1 MKNKNRERIWVH
13 IIMVL
18 LCVVMMVPFL
28 TVLST
33 SLSTNEDIAK
43 YGYSIIPRHLT
54 FSAYK
59 FVLSSN
65 DTLVNSYLVTIFVTF
80 AGTLLSVFLMC
91 LLAYPLS
98 KKYFSGRK
106 FFNFYVYFTMLF
118 SGGLV
123 PEYILITQYLHMK
136 DTIWVYI
143 LPTAISVWHMFV
155 LRTFFSQLPNEMFEA
170 AKTDGANEF
179 DLLFRFAIPL
189 SKPAIASVT
198 LMICLMKWN
207 EWMAAMLYIDNEKLI
222 TLQYLLQR
230 IIKNMNLI
238 NQNMDIS
245 QMASSSAEIPTESAR
260 MAMAII
266 VAGPMLVIFPFFQ
279 KYFTKGLTVGS
290 VKG

>member
-1 MKNKNRERIWVH
+1 MENKNKERIWVH
-13 IIMVL
+13 VIMII
-18 LCVVMMVPFL
+18 LCAVMIIPFL
-28 TVLST
+28 AVLST
-33 SLSTNEDIAK
+33 SLSTNEDISK

-54 FSAYK
+54 LSAYK
-59 FVLSSN
+59 FVLASN
-65 DTLVNSYLVTIFVTF
+65 DMLANSYLVTIFVTF
-80 AGTLLSVFLMC
+80 AGTFLSVFLMC

-98 KKYFSGRK
+98 KKYFTGRK

-123 PEYILITQYLHMK
+123 PEYILITQYLHLN
-136 DTIWVYI
+136 DTLWVYI

-170 AKTDGANEF
+170 AKIDGANEF
-179 DLLFRFAIPL
+179 KLLFKFAVPL

-207 EWMAAMLYIDNEKLI
+207 EWIAAMLYIDNEKLI
-222 TLQYLLQR
+222 TLQYMLQR
-230 IIKNMNLI
+230 IIKNMDLI
-238 NQNMDIS
+238 NQSGDIS
-245 QMASSSAEIPTESAR
+245 QLASSAAKIPTESAR

>member
-1 MKNKNRERIWVH
+1 MENKNKERIWVH
-13 IIMVL
+13 VIMII
-18 LCVVMMVPFL
+18 LCAVMIIPFL
-28 TVLST
+28 AVLST
-33 SLSTNEDIAK
+33 SLSTNEDISK
-43 YGYSIIPRHLT
+43 YGYSIIPRHMT

-59 FVLSSN
+59 FVLASN
-65 DTLVNSYLVTIFVTF
+65 DMLANSYLVTIFVTF
-80 AGTLLSVFLMC
+80 AGTFLSVFLMC

-98 KKYFSGRK
+98 KKYFTGRK

-123 PEYILITQYLHMK
+123 PEYILITQYLHLN
-136 DTIWVYI
+136 DTLWVYI

-170 AKTDGANEF
+170 AKIDGANEF
-179 DLLFRFAIPL
+179 KLLFKFAVPL

-207 EWMAAMLYIDNEKLI
+207 EWIAAMLYIDNEKLI
-222 TLQYLLQR
+222 TLQYMLQR
-230 IIKNMNLI
+230 IIKNMDLI
-238 NQNMDIS
+238 NQSGDVS
-245 QMASSSAEIPTESAR
+245 QMASSAAKIPTESAR

>member
-1 MKNKNRERIWVH
+1 MEKKNKERIWVH
-13 IIMVL
+13 MISVV
-18 LCVVMMVPFL
+18 LCVVMIVPFL
-28 TVLST
+28 AVVST
-33 SLSTNEDIAK
+33 SLSTNDDIAK

-54 FSAYK
+54 LSAYK

-65 DTLVNSYLVTIFVTF
+65 DMLMNSYLVTIFVTV
-80 AGTLLSVFLMC
+80 AGTFLSVFLMC

-98 KKYFSGRK
+98 RKYFKGRK

-123 PEYILITQYLHMK
+123 PEYILITQYLHLNN
-136 DTIWVYI
+136 TVWVYI

-170 AKTDGANEF
+170 AKIDGANEF
-179 DLLFRFAIPL
+179 GLLFRFAVPL

-207 EWMAAMLYIDNEKLI
+207 EWIYAMLYIDNENLI

-230 IIKNMNLI
+230 IIKNMDLI
-238 NQNMDIS
+238 NQSGDIS
-245 QMASSSAEIPTESAR
+245 QMASSAAKIPTESAR